1 MKYLFAFIIVS
12 IALVSCKTT
21 EANYRAAYDKAV
33 AARSDD
39 DSDAES
45 FYGDASRQLEQR
57 FMMAGNDTVPVSV
70 KMVTPVAEDGKA
82 AAQTSHRF
90 MIVVGQFKQ
99 KFNALSLK
107 KRVAAAGYPDA
118 FVVQTSEPYFYVVA
132 RSCETITEA
141 AAALKDVKEK
151 APVAMKA
158 PVPFILRDPR

>member
-1 MKYLFAFIIVS
+1 MKYLITFIIIS

-33 AARSDD
+33 SARTDG

-45 FYGDASRQLEQR
+45 FYGGASRQLEQR
-57 FMMAGNDTVPVSV
+57 FMIAGNDTVPVSV
-70 KMVTPVAEDGKA
+70 KMVTPVVEDGKTV
-82 AAQTSHRF
+82 AQASHRF

-107 KRVAAAGYPDA
+107 KRVSAAGYTDA
-118 FVVQTSEPYFYVVA
+118 FVVQTSEPYYYVVA
-132 RSCETITEA
+132 RSCGTIAEA
-141 AAALKDVKEK
+141 AVALKEIEKK